1 MNRRSVTLIT
11 ASHLLVIF
19 AGVLLARQ
27 SGESKTKEATSDH
40 PQAGPNAA
48 AVYDRNST
56 CSKSSNIPSKKWRGG
71 EFARAWKAMPY
82 AKLTT
87 GERMEAQRELLMRWA
102 EQDLTSAI
110 AAALG
115 EAWDGDDHDF
125 GGAGP
130 LLFCF
135 NAAFAKHP
143 QESWDLIKSKRFGI
157 ATGMLRRVWIQS
169 AGEKDPLFLASHIGE
184 LSWRDTQQAL
194 DACQVDVEGSGKS
207 GTRDAVFKILARLPE
222 DVVSTEQ
229 LLTFVT
235 PPDGTVMD
243 PAAMKEEILSLGSGD
258 ERLAKAKAML
268 LGLAISSKSSREIA
282 DEIQSMPKAIGDEVL
297 WAAFKG
303 GNNRETTLGT
313 MDLLIEDGAWS
324 KVEQKD
330 TVNQLQGIA
339 RNGGAE
345 AVADWALTMPVRK
358 ETTELFHRSVE
369 MYLRDNMDDARD
381 WMTAI
386 PPGVWRDR
394 AFAEYSQQ
402 ALNAHKDPAA
412 SRWALDQIA
421 DPAFKN
427 EATSWR
433 SQWEKRSGWKEK

>member
-1 MNRRSVTLIT
+1 MSRRSVTLIT
-11 ASHLLVIF
+11 ASHLLVIS

-40 PQAGPNAA
+40 PQSGPAAA
-48 AVYDRNST
+48 AVHDRNST
-56 CSKSSNIPSKKWRGG
+56 GPKSSNTSSKKWRGG

-82 AKLTT
+82 AKLSTS
-87 GERMEAQRELLMRWA
+87 ERVKAQRELLMRWA

-110 AAALG
+110 DAALG
-115 EAWDGDDHDF
+115 EAWDGDDQDF
-125 GGAGP
+125 GGTGP
-130 LLFCF
+130 LLGCF
-135 NAAFAKHP
+135 TEAFAKNP
-143 QESWDLIKSKRFGI
+143 EESWDLIKSKRFGI
-157 ATGMLRRVWIQS
+157 ASGMLRQVWIQS
-169 AGEKDPLFLASHIGE
+169 AGEKDPLFLAAHIGE
-184 LSWRDTQQAL
+184 LSWRDTQVAL
-194 DACQVDVEGSGKS
+194 NACQVDVEGSGKS

-229 LLTFVT
+229 LLTFAT
-235 PPDGTVMD
+235 PPDGTVID
-243 PAAMKEEILSLGSGD
+243 PAAMKDEILKLGSGD

-282 DEIQSMPKAIGDEVL
+282 DEIQSMPKALGDEVL

-303 GNNRETTLGT
+303 GNNPETTLGT

-324 KVEQKD
+324 KVEQRD
-330 TVNQLQGIA
+330 TVGQLQRIA

-386 PPGVWRDR
+386 PPGIWRDR

-427 EATSWR
+427 EAASWR
-433 SQWEKRSGWKEK
+433 SQWEKRTGWKEK